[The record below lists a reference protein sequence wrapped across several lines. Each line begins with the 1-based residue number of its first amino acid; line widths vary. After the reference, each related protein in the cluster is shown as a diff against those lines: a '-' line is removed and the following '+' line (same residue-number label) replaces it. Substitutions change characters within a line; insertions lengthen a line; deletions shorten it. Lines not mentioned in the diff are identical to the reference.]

1 MLDQLDGREA
11 ESAASEMFSDKSQT
25 TDKYLS
31 YLEHQGFWISPY
43 IN

>member
-1 MLDQLDGREA
+1 
-11 ESAASEMFSDKSQT
+11 MFSDKSQT